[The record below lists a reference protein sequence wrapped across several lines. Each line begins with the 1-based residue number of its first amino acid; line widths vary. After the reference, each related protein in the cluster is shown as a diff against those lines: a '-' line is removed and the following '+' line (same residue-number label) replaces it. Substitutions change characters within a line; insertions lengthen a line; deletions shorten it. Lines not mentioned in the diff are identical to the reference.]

1 MLMDRSAAQFIETLY
16 QANYRRLYMIAYAIL
31 GKRTEAEVAVQE
43 AFVVACQQSED
54 LLLSKNPVG
63 WMKSTVRHRALH
75 ILEDQKRTA
84 SLFTSLEAIHPGLE
98 PSQLDGDDSE
108 LVAFCQSVVSKDE
121 FAFFLRIANGSATF
135 PEEAQRQTIKLAAC
149 YKRFERIREKLQ
161 QSLSEF
167 YKF

>member
-1 MLMDRSAAQFIETLY
+1 MDRSAAQFIETLY
-16 QANYRRLYMIAYAIL
+16 QANYRRLYLIAYAIL

-63 WMKSTVRHRALH
+63 WMNSTVRHRALH

-84 SLFTSLEAIHPGLE
+84 SLFTSLDAIHPGIE

-108 LVAFCQSVVSKDE
+108 LVEFCQRVVSEDE

-135 PEEAQRQTIKLAAC
+135 PEEAQRQNIKLAAC
-149 YKRFERIREKLQ
+149 YRRFERIREKLRQ
-161 QSLSEF
+161 ALSKF
-167 YKF
+167 YKL